1 MGELASKIRAKYPG
15 AYDSLPDGEL
25 ESKIIAKYPGVY
37 DHLAGGTDK
46 PAAPQQTP
54 QEYTKQLVNDPKYRA
69 GMAQFIRSQGKRD
82 LKQEAVRRLPLAGR
96 VADAALGKYADP
108 VYAER
113 TVDET
118 LGPQVSP
125 TTGGAMLSG
134 INRVINNPDKSL
146 TNLAYAMPELAK
158 GAYSAATSPEQ
169 GSVGRFVGE
178 NVKGMLA
185 PTGLVDLA
193 KGNMDMPAAREA
205 WENDALGSGLM
216 AFGGM
221 AAKKSLRDLAS
232 AGVEK
237 VGLTPEK
244 LYASSIKQSTVIP
257 MAQRAA
263 NVKAGLEG
271 GYVPNKKGLGRLY
284 DNINDLNSQIG
295 QKIKESTQGGKM
307 INVEDIVSRLDDV
320 KQRAIDSFGDNN
332 NVLAKIDDFAASLRD
347 HPSVVNGQI
356 PVDVAQTMKVNTYK
370 QLKNAYGELKGFE
383 VEAKKAMARGAK
395 EEIVNQ
401 IPELAELNAKDST
414 LINLEKVLFKAV
426 NRIENRD
433 MVGIGVPIKMATGAM
448 GGPKGAIVGALV
460 GLIDTPAIKANL
472 AIAMHKARG
481 RAVPKAELN
490 NRLGAIKATL
500 QSKLDELRKAGAV
513 PKLQEEYGAI
523 KGDASNLPAV
533 RPAIEGEYIPPVRTQ
548 DFRPQRQPA
557 TVDMERPVAGL
568 LPNRQKQLPSS
579 RTFIAGER
587 GGVYDPSAMK
597 QSGMTP
603 REIAAARRR
612 IKGRKGQ

>member
-1 MGELASKIRAKYPG
+1 MANPFDRFDSVAANPFDQFDEAKTTTQS
-15 AYDSLPDGEL
+15 SLD
-25 ESKIIAKYPGVY
+25 AK
-37 DHLAGGTDK
+37 
-46 PAAPQQTP
+46 
-54 QEYTKQLVNDPKYRA
+54 EYTKKLVNDPNYRA
-69 GMAQFIRSQGKRD
+69 QMAEFIRKEGKRD

-96 VADAALGKYADP
+96 IADAALGKYADP

-125 TTGGAMLSG
+125 TTSGAMLSG
-134 INRVINNPDKSL
+134 INRVITNPDKSL
-146 TNLAYAMPELAK
+146 TNLAYAMPDLAK
-158 GAYSAATSPEQ
+158 GVYNSATSPEQ
-169 GSVGRFVGE
+169 GSLRRFIGE
-178 NVKGMLA
+178 NVKGALA

-193 KGNMDMPAAREA
+193 KGNLDMPEARAA

-216 AFGGM
+216 AFGALKGGM
-221 AAKKSLRDLAS
+221 GAKNSLRDLAS

-244 LYASSIKQSTVIP
+244 LYASSIKQSTSIP
-257 MAQRAA
+257 MEQRAA

-284 DNINDLNSQIG
+284 DDIGVLNDQIG
-295 QKIKESTQGGKM
+295 QKISESANNGKRVS
-307 INVEDIVSRLDDV
+307 VEDVISRLDDV

-332 NVLAKIDDFAASLRD
+332 NVLSKIDDFATSLRE
-347 HPSVVNGQI
+347 HPAVVDGQI
-356 PVDVAQTMKVNTYK
+356 PVDVAQKMKVNTYK

-401 IPELAELNAKDST
+401 IPELADLNAKDST

-433 MVGIGVPIKMATGAM
+433 VVGIGVPIKMATGAM
-448 GGPKGAIVGALV
+448 GGAQGAIAGALL

-472 AIAMHKARG
+472 AIAMHRARG
-481 RAVPKAELN
+481 RAVPKAELTS
-490 NRLGAIKATL
+490 RIEAIKATL
-500 QSKLDELRKAGAV
+500 QSKLDELKNSTG
-513 PKLQEEYGAI
+513 KLQEEYGGI
-523 KGDASNLPAV
+523 KGNAPNLPAV
-533 RPAIEGEYIPPVRTQ
+533 MPAIEGEYIPPVKAQ
-548 DFRPQRQPA
+548 DFRTQRQPV

-568 LPNRQKQLPSS
+568 LPNRQKQLPPS
-579 RTFIAGER
+579 RTFIAGEQ
-587 GGVYDPSAMK
+587 GGVYDPGMK
-597 QSGMTP
+597 QPGMTP
-603 REIAAARRR
+603 REIAMAKRR
-612 IKGRKGQ
+612 IKAK